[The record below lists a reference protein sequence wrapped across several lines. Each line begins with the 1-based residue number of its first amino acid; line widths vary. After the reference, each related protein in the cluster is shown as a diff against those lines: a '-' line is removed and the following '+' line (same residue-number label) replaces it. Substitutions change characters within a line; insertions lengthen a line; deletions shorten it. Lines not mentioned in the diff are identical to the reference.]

1 MAFSSA
7 QRAAIYE
14 YMGWSPGVINTT
26 YDAIITRL
34 QSIADGGQMADGS
47 FETRVASHLTSLAAI
62 ETRLTEL
69 WDTFEAG
76 KVDELDVD
84 PVRAAQALRA
94 EGRRFVCRI
103 SIALNAAPD
112 RDVFFGSVGQ

>member
-14 YMGWSPGVINTT
+14 YMGWSPGIINTT
-26 YDAIITRL
+26 YDAIITRV
-34 QSIADGGQMADGS
+34 QSIADGGQMPDS
-47 FETRVASHLTSLAAI
+47 TFEARVTSHLASLATI

-69 WDTFEAG
+69 WDTVEAG
-76 KVDELDVD
+76 TVDELKVD
-84 PVRAAQALRA
+84 PPRAAQALRA
-94 EGRRFVCRI
+94 EGRRFVRRI
-103 SIALNAAPD
+103 GIALNSPVE